1 MDTSKLTQFHKDLA
15 EWGITLSGKQDEQFL
30 KFYELLV
37 EWNSFMNLTA
47 ITEFDEVMKKHF
59 LDSLSYI
66 QYVKNYYS
74 TTDNK
79 IAKVNKNMDK
89 VSGDKSTGTCK
100 EFDCSYLSKL
110 KFTMI
115 DVGTGAGFPG
125 IPLAILFPEAKFT
138 LMDSLNKRIKFLN
151 EVILQLGLTNVETV
165 HSRAEDL
172 ARNPKYREC
181 FDYAVS
187 RAVANL
193 STLSEYCLPFVKVEG
208 KFISYK
214 SERLSEELHIAEK
227 AITILGGNVKDQIDF
242 QLPSSDIYR
251 NLLVIQKTKSTSKK
265 YPRKAGLPSKEPL
278 S

>member
-1 MDTSKLTQFHKDLA
+1 MVTTRLTQFHKDLE
-15 EWGITLSGKQDEQFL
+15 EWGITLTAKQDEQFL

-59 LDSLSYI
+59 LDSLSFVHYLKKENFVSI
-66 QYVKNYYS
+66 AENVLEDRIYS
-74 TTDNK
+74 SEQVD
-79 IAKVNKNMDK
+79 M
-89 VSGDKSTGTCK
+89 
-100 EFDCSYLSKL
+100 SKL
-110 KFTMI
+110 SSMHFTMI

-125 IPLAILFPEAKFT
+125 VPLAILFPNSKFT

-181 FDYAVS
+181 YDYAVS

-214 SERLSEELHIAEK
+214 SEHLSEELTIAERP
-227 AITILGGNVKDQIDF
+227 ITILGGVVKDQIDF
-242 QLPSSDIYR
+242 FLPASDIYR
-251 NLLVIQKTKSTSKK
+251 NLLVIHKMKSTSKK